1 MAVELNDEGT
11 ILGWYMVDLDD
22 DGPKRLYGLAEKLGF
37 NVEHLIDEAMRE
49 KADRMELDIEK
60 DKSGRV

>member
-22 DGPKRLYGLAEKLGF
+22 DGPKRLYHLAEKLGL
-37 NVEHLIDEAMRE
+37 NVERLIDEAMRE
-49 KADRMELDIEK
+49 KADRMEFEIK
-60 DKSGRV
+60 KHQAGRI